1 MTTNGMDTVDGFL
14 GPRLGLRSSRVT
26 SNAAYED
33 QDEREHLIPSDDNN
47 YRNEFRKSQGRSW
60 KAKREDSD
68 EDYYNYGKN
77 ENGSAIQLQRIRG
90 KTQPTCKYLLYDR
103 VRKPLLENENA
114 PFFKRN
120 LISLNFSDF

>member
-47 YRNEFRKSQGRSW
+47 YRNEFKKSQGRSW

-68 EDYYNYGKN
+68 EEYNNYGKN
-77 ENGSAIQLQRIRG
+77 ENGSAIPLQRIR
-90 KTQPTCKYLLYDR
+90 KTQPTGKYLLYDL
-103 VRKPLLENENA
+103 VRKPLLEH
-114 PFFKRN
+114 PFFRHN
-120 LISLNFSDF
+120 LISFNFSEF

>member
-90 KTQPTCKYLLYDR
+90 KTQPPGKYLL
-103 VRKPLLENENA
+103 V
-114 PFFKRN
+114 KREKWTKRSI
-120 LISLNFSDF
+120 L